1 MLLSRYLTFRW
12 LAGYLDRSVT
22 ETKKKYEEKHAKA
35 EELRKKVM
43 KERAVRVK
51 LLTSKV
57 CTPHSLS
64 PFAHFR
70 SCQKH
75 LLFAPQKLL
84 VFTVHVVFS

>member
-57 CTPHSLS
+57 RTPHPLS
-64 PFAHFR
+64 PTANFR
-70 SCQKH
+70 SCRKSFPFCAQICWYSLK
-75 LLFAPQKLL
+75 
-84 VFTVHVVFS
+84 FSY